1 VRLAGWFE
9 ISPTLALILAAAYP
23 IGAFMAD
30 VFDNR
35 KAFLTP
41 LLGPI
46 ERALYRLAGVD
57 PEAEQKWVEYAL
69 SMIVFGGGC
78 LLALYALLWLTVPPR
93 ELCRRPDIGRAA
105 LPGLTAKRSATLPFP
120 YRRWITGIGGEAID
134 SPCG

>member
-9 ISPTLALILAAAYP
+9 ISLTLALILAAAYP
-23 IGAFMAD
+23 IGALMAD

-35 KAFLTP
+35 KTFLTP

-57 PEAEQKWVEYAL
+57 PEVEQKWVEYAL

-78 LLALYALLWLTVPPR
+78 LFALYA
-93 ELCRRPDIGRAA
+93 
-105 LPGLTAKRSATLPFP
+105 
-120 YRRWITGIGGEAID
+120 Y
-134 SPCG
+134 